1 MREYV
6 SGLFLILDSRKYTDD
21 LAFIGIS
28 PFEGQQTIVVKGGN
42 RETSTRG
49 KALDIG
55 NAIKAKLYKRHHYYL
70 TESEIVESFSFL
82 KSDLTTIVLFQ
93 ILLAVLKQTYF
104 LAERQFFFSLYNSLL
119 DINISKDVERA
130 QLGIFLLIMKVL
142 NFYDILEFPITC
154 QICGNTIYQ
163 GNFDFL
169 GFYCEKHKA
178 NNGSEFSLF
187 TNTTRI
193 DFLKTVLKDLLNVT
207 VTFNPVIATL
217 SLDQTQ
223 ED

>member
-21 LAFIGIS
+21 IAFIGIS
-28 PFEGQQTIVVKGGN
+28 PYEGQQTIVVKGGN
-42 RETSTRG
+42 RETSRRG

-55 NAIKAKLYKRHHYYL
+55 NSLKAKLYKRHHYYL

-93 ILLAVLKQTYF
+93 ILLAVLKYTYY
-104 LAERQFFFSLYNSLL
+104 LPERQFFFSVYHSLL
-119 DINISKDVERA
+119 DMNLAKDVERA
-130 QLGIFLLIMKVL
+130 QLGLFLVIMKIL
-142 NFYDILEFPITC
+142 NFYDIVVFPITC
-154 QICGNTIYQ
+154 QVCGTPTYQ

-169 GFYCEKHKA
+169 GFYCNEHKA
-178 NNGSEFSLF
+178 EKGTDFSLF
-187 TNTTRI
+187 TNESRI
-193 DFLKTVLKDLLNVT
+193 DFLKTMLHELLNIT
-207 VTFNPVIATL
+207 VTFNPEA
-217 SLDQTQ
+217 